1 MNNQYDKIFLKKL
14 QDCVIDLDELDEII
28 ETNSERQ
35 SKVDSE
41 ISDWLHRLQ
50 NNFEEL
56 KPNRIALANIAEKIA
71 TLRLE
76 RASLRNEFELIKRY
90 KEISRQMMTKDN
102 RKFVITE
109 IQKIMKNLNQPYKN
123 RIINEEDI
131 KLVEALTENEK
142 CQTRKKQTRKISEES
157 QKINDQIWDL
167 YQQGIS
173 QQKIAQTVG
182 LSQPSI
188 NVRIKRIKSQKEKVE
203 VNV

>member
-50 NNFEEL
+50 NYFEEL
-56 KPNRIALANIAEKIA
+56 KPNRIALANIAERIA

-102 RKFVITE
+102 RKFVIAE

-123 RIINEEDI
+123 RIISEEDI
-131 KLVEALTENEK
+131 ELVEAMTENEK
-142 CQTRKKQTRKISEES
+142 HQIRKKQTRKISEES
-157 QKINDQIWDL
+157 QKINDRIWDL
-167 YQQGIS
+167 YNQGIS
-173 QQKIAQTVG
+173 QQKIAQAVG
-182 LSQPSI
+182 LSQPSVNI
-188 NVRIKRIKSQKEKVE
+188 RIKRIKSQKEKVE
-203 VNV
+203 VNG

>member
-109 IQKIMKNLNQPYKN
+109 IQKN
-123 RIINEEDI
+123 NEE
-131 KLVEALTENEK
+131 L
-142 CQTRKKQTRKISEES
+142 
-157 QKINDQIWDL
+157 
-167 YQQGIS
+167 
-173 QQKIAQTVG
+173 
-182 LSQPSI
+182 
-188 NVRIKRIKSQKEKVE
+188 KSTI
-203 VNV
+203 

>member
-14 QDCVIDLDELDEII
+14 QDCVIDLNELDEII
-28 ETNSERQ
+28 ETNGERQ

-90 KEISRQMMTKDN
+90 KEVSRQMMTKDN
-102 RKFVITE
+102 REFVIAE
-109 IQKIMKNLNQPYKN
+109 IQKTMKSLNQPYKN

-131 KLVEALTENEK
+131 ELVEAMTEKEK
-142 CQTRKKQTRKISEES
+142 NQTVKKNTRKISAES
-157 QKINDQIWDL
+157 QKLNDQIWEL
-167 YQQGIS
+167 YRQGIS
-173 QQKIAQTVG
+173 QKEIGKLVG
-182 LSQPSI
+182 LTQPSV

-203 VNV
+203 VNG